1 MDNGQE
7 QNLSSYVR
15 AVWRRGQ
22 TLHVTAGML
31 AVCRWGVPVFLVGVA
46 IDWLT
51 DLPAPGRV
59 VILVTLL
66 TVSVYKAWRCGWR
79 HAGAF
84 NATHTALRI
93 EEHLGGLESLLV
105 TAVQFRESELRPG
118 TSASLRDLACRRAE
132 EAVVPLRPEEAVC
145 YHGLRR
151 PATAVLILALIIG
164 VFAVVNGP
172 FLAAGVARIFAP
184 WLAVSY
190 PTRTQLDVSTGD
202 MIVKEGGRV
211 RIQAHVSG
219 VIPSEATLA
228 LRTGTGKSREYALAI
243 AGDGCEYT
251 IKSVFRGFKY
261 RISAGDAKSP
271 WHTVEVISAPRVTE
285 ARTVLYY
292 PEYTYPEGTDK
303 KPETVEALTI
313 TVPED
318 TDIEWQLTL
327 DRPIRE
333 GFFNSGDGKPI
344 PLVISSDGRH
354 VSVSHR
360 ASSSRAYRFSW
371 VEKEHGF
378 SFTSPRHHLQVMPDQ
393 RPHVEL
399 TSPRGNLYAT
409 LGRELDLAFRG
420 RDDHG
425 IDKSVVAY
433 RVNKTEEVKKP
444 FPTPVLRDGGE
455 QPIDWDYRSVLTDLT
470 VGDTVSFAVELTDA
484 YPGPNGPH
492 RARSEARRVTFL
504 SREDYLEHIARQKR
518 RLLLRLRAIYREE
531 RAVHDI
537 VRRLDPSDAVFI
549 QTCQLE
555 AVRQDLMRERMG
567 VLTRRMRDLIDD
579 LAANNIPNETH
590 TAMLV
595 RLCSDMQT
603 IADEH
608 VGGAASSFRTLA
620 AVSGNGASARAPDPA
635 PAVHKVNTAARELGC
650 LVLQLGYRDAAEV
663 MARELHATAQTQAS
677 LRLQTIMPPEG
688 ASDGTEALSKAQE
701 RLAQWLSRLAA
712 ATPREKESTIKDA
725 LVAFNLSRLV
735 KQLLSAG
742 VDTKMREAV
751 ALIRNGG
758 SADAARLQAEAIQAL
773 LHAEFRLRVGSEYEA
788 LRNARDL
795 FILEASGQKAL
806 RVEIAALTAGEF
818 NNRRS
823 EFGRAQAALQRN
835 LQLLLMPSVPAPR
848 PRLFDAVPPS
858 PPPVDDLLAAAEGA
872 MKKAAAHMEAGDRD
886 AAGIEQAQ
894 AEESF
899 EALAEIVRVRAEAVT
914 QGARVDGLVM
924 KGEKQATK
932 IGMLEERLLGLL
944 EKTEDAAA
952 ERAGSVHLAKLGQ
965 ALADD
970 AEKFRMSIVQW
981 NKAQATPGQDDLPLL
996 DCLGRVVH
1004 AMTNAVPLLK
1014 DNQPGQAVP
1023 HQEAALDALEEAGRL
1038 IAEQTATHS
1047 AFAGVLGDA
1056 EAALT
1061 PSPQLADIEA
1071 EQRDMMAATQ
1081 KAKPADLREL
1091 VIPQKNLVHAVDAVL
1106 NSLDVLAHK
1115 IESGSVM
1122 LFAKTDMDS
1131 AGVALAAN
1139 DIEEAVDAQSY
1150 VADTLQELRAQIDAV
1165 TPQYRYVLEVTEF
1178 LHEVVPQSATIRMG
1192 LRQLREKMAA
1202 EPDADALGDLIEQ
1215 QRALKAKAQGLG
1227 SQLLKLTGQQRF
1239 AGTARQMAEA
1249 IGRLEAGDNS
1259 TAQPQIEQAAKAL
1272 IADAAD
1278 LRTLMANLAYLIAP
1292 PSSFAP
1298 SNAEPVPEVKLVLD
1312 VLALAAQQKDLYRK
1326 TQAATAE
1333 QMAGFGKEQ
1342 RELEKQCAVAIQAS
1356 QSHSHLVS
1364 AKRHMAEAAAKLE
1377 AASRAEAVASQRKAG
1392 DLLRYFILEYV
1403 LEYVEVPPPAPP
1415 QDPAPS
1421 DDVVP
1426 EEDEMNIFMPGAVIG
1441 RRPKDGRV
1449 EWEVLGRRDRAAL
1462 NENFAR
1468 ELPLE
1473 YRAILKDYYER
1484 LTK

>member
-1 MDNGQE
+1 MDNGQQE
-7 QNLSSYVR
+7 NLSSYVR

-22 TLHVTAGML
+22 KLHATAGML
-31 AVCRWGVPVFLVGVA
+31 AFCRWAIPLFLAGMT
-46 IDWLT
+46 IDWLI

-66 TVSVYKAWRCGWR
+66 AVSVYRAWRCGWR

-105 TAVQFRESELRPG
+105 TAVQLRGAELCPG
-118 TSASLRDLACRRAE
+118 TSASLRDMTCRRAE
-132 EAVVPLRPEEAVC
+132 EAVVPLRPEETVG
-145 YHGLRR
+145 YHGLRL
-151 PATAVLILALIIG
+151 PAAAAIILALIIG
-164 VFAVVNGP
+164 VFAFVNGP

-190 PTRTQLDVSTGD
+190 PTRTQLDLTNGD
-202 MIVKEGGRV
+202 MIVKEGGSL
-211 RIQAHVSG
+211 RIHARVSG
-219 VIPSEATLA
+219 VIPSEAKLA
-228 LRTGTGKSREYALAI
+228 LRTGTGKSRVHELAI
-243 AGDGCEYT
+243 TDDGCEYA
-251 IKSVFRGFKY
+251 IDSVFRGFEY

-271 WHTVEVISAPRVTE
+271 WHTVEVISAPRVTKV
-285 ARTVLYY
+285 RTVLYY

-318 TDIEWQLTL
+318 TDIEWHITL
-327 DRPIRE
+327 DRPVRK
-333 GFFNSGDGKPI
+333 GFFHIGDGPPI
-344 PLVISSDGRH
+344 PVVISSDGRH
-354 VSVSHR
+354 VSVSHH
-360 ASSSRAYRFSW
+360 ASSSRGYKFSW

-393 RPHVEL
+393 RPHVEI
-399 TSPRGNLYAT
+399 TSPKRNLYAT
-409 LGRELDLAFRG
+409 LGRKLDLAFRG

-425 IDKSVVAY
+425 IDTSVVAY

-455 QPIDWDYRSVLTDLT
+455 QRIDWDYRSVLTDLA
-470 VGDTVSFAVELTDA
+470 VGDTVSFAVELTDG
-484 YPGPNGPH
+484 YPNGPH
-492 RARSEARRVTFL
+492 LARSEARRVTFL
-504 SREDYLEHIARQKR
+504 SREDYLEHIAKQKR
-518 RLLLRLRAIYREE
+518 RLLLRLRAIYRQQ

-555 AVRQDLMRERMG
+555 AVRQDLMRERLG
-567 VLTRRMRDLIDD
+567 VLIGRMRDLIED
-579 LAANNIPNETH
+579 LAANNIPDETH
-590 TAMLV
+590 TAMLF
-595 RLCSDMQT
+595 RLCSDIQT

-608 VGGAASSFRTLA
+608 VGGAASSFRALA
-620 AVSGNGASARAPDPA
+620 AASGNGASARAADPG

-677 LRLQTIMPPEG
+677 LRLETIMPPEA
-688 ASDGTEALSKAQE
+688 ASDGTEGLSKDQK

-712 ATPREKESTIKDA
+712 ATPREKESTITDA

-742 VDTKMREAV
+742 VDAKMREAV

-758 SADAARLQAEAIQAL
+758 AADAARLQAEAIQAL
-773 LHAEFRLRVGSEYEA
+773 LHAEFRLRVGSEHEA
-788 LRNARDL
+788 LCNARDL
-795 FILEASGQKAL
+795 FISQATGQQAL
-806 RVEIAALTAGEF
+806 RVEIAALTAEEF
-818 NNRRS
+818 DNRRS

-848 PRLFDAVPPS
+848 PRLFDTVPPS
-858 PPPVDDLLAAAEGA
+858 APPVHDLLAAAEGA
-872 MKKAAAHMEAGDRD
+872 LKKAAAHIEAGDQG
-886 AAGIEQAQ
+886 AAASQQAQ
-894 AEESF
+894 AETSF
-899 EALAEIVRVRAEAVT
+899 EALAEIVRVRIEALT
-914 QGARVDGLVM
+914 QRERIDALAM
-924 KGEKQATK
+924 SGEKQAMK
-932 IGMLEERLLGLL
+932 VDMLEERLLGLL
-944 EKTEDAAA
+944 EKTEDAADD
-952 ERAGSVHLAKLGQ
+952 RADSAYLAKLGQ

-970 AEKFRMSIVQW
+970 AEKFRMSIVLW
-981 NKAQATPGQDDLPLL
+981 NKAQAAPGQDDLPLL
-996 DCLGRVVH
+996 DCLARVVA
-1004 AMTNAVPLLK
+1004 AMTKAVALLK
-1014 DNQPGQAVP
+1014 DNQPGHAVP
-1023 HQEAALDALEEAGRL
+1023 HQESALGVLEEAGRL

-1056 EAALT
+1056 RDALA

-1071 EQRDMMAATQ
+1071 EQRDMMAATR
-1081 KAKPADLREL
+1081 KAKPADLSGL

-1106 NSLDVLAHK
+1106 NSLDVLAHR

-1131 AGVALAAN
+1131 AAVAL
-1139 DIEEAVDAQSY
+1139 EAKDVDEAIDAQSY
-1150 VADTLQELRAQIDAV
+1150 VADTLRELREQIDAV
-1165 TPQYRYVLEVTEF
+1165 TPEHRYVLEVTEF
-1178 LHEVVPQSATIRMG
+1178 LHEVVPESAAIRTG

-1202 EPDADALGDLIEQ
+1202 KPDADAAGDLKK
-1215 QRALKAKAQGLG
+1215 KAKTFGAELR
-1227 SQLLKLTGQQRF
+1227 KLTGQQRF
-1239 AGTARQMAEA
+1239 VGTARQMTEA

-1259 TAQPQIEQAAKAL
+1259 AAQPQLDQAAKAL
-1272 IADAAD
+1272 TTDAAD
-1278 LRTLMANLAYLIAP
+1278 LRTLMKNLAYLIAP

-1298 SNAEPVPEVKLVLD
+1298 SNAEPTPEVKLILD
-1312 VLALAAQQKDLYRK
+1312 VLALAAQQKDLYRT
-1326 TQAATAE
+1326 TQTATAE
-1333 QMAGFGKEQ
+1333 QMAGFAKEQ
-1342 RELEKQCAVAIQAS
+1342 RELEKQCAAAIQAS

-1377 AASRAEAVASQRKAG
+1377 AASRAEAVSSQHEAG
-1392 DLLRYFILEYV
+1392 DLLRYFILEYT
-1403 LEYVEVPPPAPP
+1403 LKYVEVPPPAPP
-1415 QDPAPS
+1415 QDPVPS
-1421 DDVVP
+1421 DDAVP
-1426 EEDEMNIFMPGAVIG
+1426 LEDAMTIFMPGAVVG